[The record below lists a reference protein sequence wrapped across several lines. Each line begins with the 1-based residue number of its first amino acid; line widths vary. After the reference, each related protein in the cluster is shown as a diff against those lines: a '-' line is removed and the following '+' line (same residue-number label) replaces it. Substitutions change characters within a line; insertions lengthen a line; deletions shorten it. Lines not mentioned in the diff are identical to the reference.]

1 MSDHVKGMT
10 SCRPPKSEISN
21 ENSNESQ
28 IDLINR
34 RDAVNAIEE
43 VWCKWDVNTIDRF
56 RDELQERFVALPSAQ
71 PNLQPT
77 CNLAT
82 DCISR
87 REAIDA
93 ICTEGTRLERNGTVA
108 MVEIKQWCVNILEA
122 LPSAQPD
129 IIACGDCKH
138 WICHDRRCGYWNHG
152 VKPLEWCCHAERRTD
167 G

>member
-1 MSDHVKGMT
+1 MPKGSDYRETRRGIADRPELYFAWKGGGVMAKGMT
-10 SCRPPKSEISN
+10 SCRPPESEKSN
-21 ENSNESQ
+21 QNSNESENS
-28 IDLINR
+28 LKESEN
-34 RDAVNAIEE
+34 
-43 VWCKWDVNTIDRF
+43 
-56 RDELQERFVALPSAQ
+56 LQS
-71 PNLQPT
+71 NLQPT

-167 G
+167 DT